1 MKIKKVGFTSFLLT
15 SNATNTS
22 VVTDP
27 LYSIE
32 SKGGFTKTKADIC
45 LFTDPS
51 LISEEHIIRD
61 KKLDTKVVPDNRE
74 KTIEISSPGEF
85 EIGGLM
91 IRRGINDPFYLIDEK
106 ELRVV
111 YLGLVDKDFDVDLTK
126 DLGDVE
132 VLIAPVGDGEK
143 FPPYEKLET
152 IINNIDPN
160 ILIPYGYSSEEDKME
175 GLKTR
180 DEFIKYFGFTNIH
193 DENYVNI
200 TSITETDQK
209 FIKVIFLKD

>member
-22 VVTDP
+22 IVTDP
-27 LYSIE
+27 LFSIQ
-32 SKGGFTKTKADIC
+32 SKEGFTKTKADIC
-45 LFTDPS
+45 IFTDPK
-51 LISEEHIIRD
+51 LIGEENIVESE
-61 KKLDTKVVPDNRE
+61 KLDTKVVPDNRE
-74 KTIEISSPGEF
+74 KIVEIASPGEF
-85 EIGGLM
+85 EIGGMM
-91 IRRGINDPFYLIDEK
+91 IRRGINEPFYLIDEK

-111 YLGLVDKDFDVDLTK
+111 YLGLVDKDFDVDMTK

-143 FPPYEKLET
+143 FPSYDKLET

-160 ILIPYGYSSEEDKME
+160 ILIPYGFSTEDNRVDGVKS
-175 GLKTR
+175 R
-180 DEFIKYFGFTNIH
+180 DEFIKHFGFTNIR
-193 DENYVNI
+193 DENYINI
-200 TSITETDQK
+200 TSVTETDQK

>member
-15 SNATNTS
+15 SNRGIS

-27 LYSIE
+27 LFSIE

-51 LISEEHIIRD
+51 LIGKRD
-61 KKLDTKVVPDNRE
+61 IVKSKKLGTKVVPDSR
-74 KTIEISSPGEF
+74 KKIFEISSPGEF

-91 IRRGINDPFYLIDEK
+91 IRRGVNDPFFLVDEK

-111 YLGLVDKDFDVDLTK
+111 YLGLVDKDFDVNLTK

-132 VLIAPVGDGEK
+132 VLIAPVGDGDK
-143 FPPYEKLET
+143 FPSYEKLEK
-152 IINNIDPN
+152 IISNVDPN
-160 ILIPYGYSSEEDKME
+160 VLLPYGFSSKERKIEKVKDREEFTKH
-175 GLKTR
+175 
-180 DEFIKYFGFTNIH
+180 FGFTNIS
-193 DENYVNI
+193 DENYINI
-200 TSITETDQK
+200 SARTELDQK
-209 FIKVIFLKD
+209 FIKVIFLN

>member
-15 SNATNTS
+15 ANGTNTS

-32 SKGGFTKTKADIC
+32 SKAGFTKTKADIC
-45 LFTDPS
+45 LFSDSS
-51 LISEEHIIRD
+51 LIAEEGIVKGKD
-61 KKLDTKVVPDNRE
+61 LDTKVVPDNRE
-74 KTIEISSPGEF
+74 KIIEISSPGEF

-91 IRRGINDPFYLIDEK
+91 IRRGIKEPFYLIDEK

-132 VLIAPVGDGEK
+132 ILIAPVGDGER
-143 FPPYEKLET
+143 FPSYEKLEK

-160 ILIPYGYSSEEDKME
+160 ILIPYGFSNDEKKIGE
-175 GLKTR
+175 LKTR
-180 DEFIKYFGFTNIH
+180 EEFIKHFGFTNVK
-193 DENYVNI
+193 DENYINI
-200 TSITETDQK
+200 TSVTETDQK